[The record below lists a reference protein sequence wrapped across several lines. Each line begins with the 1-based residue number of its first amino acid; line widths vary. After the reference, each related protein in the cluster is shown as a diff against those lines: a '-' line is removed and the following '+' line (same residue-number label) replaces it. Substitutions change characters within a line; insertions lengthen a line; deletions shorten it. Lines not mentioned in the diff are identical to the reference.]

1 MPEKN
6 KRKKGE
12 KVIKGKTEKEY
23 EKRRIELNSI
33 ELKNK
38 KRKVINESQGQFSII
53 KKIQGMNDK
62 ERHK

>member
-33 ELKNK
+33 ELKKK
-38 KRKVINESQGQFSII
+38 KRKVINESQ
-53 KKIQGMNDK
+53 
-62 ERHK
+62 E